1 MTWLYWLIFLS
12 ISSNSIPTIYLSK
25 ILSPI
30 FQVLFVS
37 TFFFALYIEASFSS
51 LSSPKSKLQT
61 PSSFHYFVGL
71 PVLILLSAKHVVRNL
86 SLCRCEMEEC
96 TGGTGSSKK
105 RARHDSGELGSDSPE
120 SKRVEVSSDSDP
132 SPPESDRVDTEHNK
146 PNSTESNRADNELD
160 PPLVMTFREDI
171 LDIFDDQ
178 EIVTQIPDL
187 DSVIKSFED
196 EIIQSSP
203 SLARPPASEF
213 NSDSGDSQPDLG
225 YLLEASDDELGLPPT
240 VAESQ
245 AQNQP
250 TNMSGGNEEG
260 VNGPGNMVGFEHELP
275 SYDSFELGLGEN
287 NYDTNGNG
295 DFVTVDGLFDHSDG
309 TDFSDFGWR
318 PESLPAL

>member
-1 MTWLYWLIFLS
+1 
-12 ISSNSIPTIYLSK
+12 
-25 ILSPI
+25 
-30 FQVLFVS
+30 
-37 TFFFALYIEASFSS
+37 
-51 LSSPKSKLQT
+51 
-61 PSSFHYFVGL
+61 
-71 PVLILLSAKHVVRNL
+71 
-86 SLCRCEMEEC
+86 MEEC
-96 TGGTGSSKK
+96 TGRNGSSKK
-105 RARHDSGELGSDSPE
+105 RARHDSGELCSDSPE

-146 PNSTESNRADNELD
+146 PDSNDSNKSQHDSEHNSTESNRADNELD

-260 VNGPGNMVGFEHELP
+260 VNGPRNMVGFEHELP

-287 NYDTNGNG
+287 NYDANGNG